1 MGTLNN
7 EGEDLTSYNQVK
19 NYYTLILNVGFDE
32 KNMVILIHI
41 MILLIITLS
50 EILRNL
56 MLIVINLVVSI
67 QQIQAMS
74 MLDYVIY

>member
-50 EILRNL
+50 G
-56 MLIVINLVVSI
+56 
-67 QQIQAMS
+67 
-74 MLDYVIY
+74 Y